1 MRRIKIILVV
11 LFLLICKMGKSNT
24 LFRHIGVESGLS
36 QSTVLAIL
44 QDRMGFM
51 WIGTKSGL
59 NRYDGSSFKTYYGSL
74 DAHGLGSS
82 YINVLFED
90 LNGCIWVGTDCG
102 VWIYNPQNDSFTR
115 FNLRSSDGES
125 IANMVNVIKAYQDK
139 IYITANE
146 QGVFCYDIEKKTLSH
161 FALKNYPNVSG
172 MCIDGTG
179 RVWLGFFG
187 GGLYVTNLTFN
198 ILKPF

>member
-1 MRRIKIILVV
+1 
-11 LFLLICKMGKSNT
+11 
-24 LFRHIGVESGLS
+24 
-36 QSTVLAIL
+36 
-44 QDRMGFM
+44 MGFM

-59 NRYDGSSFKTYYGSL
+59 NRYDGSSFKTYYGSS

-146 QGVFCYDIEKKTLSH
+146 QGVFLLRHSEKDVIAFCFEELS
-161 FALKNYPNVSG
+161 
-172 MCIDGTG
+172 
-179 RVWLGFFG
+179 
-187 GGLYVTNLTFN
+187 
-198 ILKPF
+198 